1 MKESSKDLSL
11 MIITILT
18 IVVLIVGVTFA
29 YFTTGLSQNSAVN
42 GSVTTAKVGDIT
54 FDGGADFNDSTD
66 IEPGWK
72 ETKTFT
78 ITTPATDVKS
88 TVYIRLDYTNTFQD
102 LTWSLTGTGANSEI
116 AGVIPTASTS
126 TTVTLVTLTINPS
139 SSAQTFNYSL
149 TVELPDKT
157 TNQDYDQGK
166 TFTGTLYADLGEGV
180 DTIYYNSSNKNGT
193 TTAPSK

>member
-1 MKESSKDLSL
+1 MENRSKDLSL
-11 MIITILT
+11 VIITVLT
-18 IVVLIVGVTFA
+18 ITMVVVGVTFA
-29 YFTTGLSQNSAVN
+29 YFTTKMNGTN
-42 GSVTTAKVGDIT
+42 GSVNLSTMKVGDIT
-54 FDGGADFNDSTD
+54 FDGGADFTNSTD

-88 TVYIRLDYTNTFQD
+88 TVYIRLDYTNAFQD

-116 AGVIPTASTS
+116 TGVIPTTSTS

-149 TVELPDKT
+149 TVELPNKT

-166 TFTGTLYADLGEGV
+166 IFSGTLYADLGAGNNI
-180 DTIYYNSSNKNGT
+180 IYYNTSNKNGT
-193 TTAPSK
+193 STVPSK

>member
-1 MKESSKDLSL
+1 MEDSSKDLSL
-11 MIITILT
+11 VIITVLT
-18 IVVLIVGVTFA
+18 ITMVVVGVTFA
-29 YFTTGLSQNSAVN
+29 YFTTKMNGTN
-42 GSVTTAKVGDIT
+42 GSVNLSTMKVGDIT
-54 FDGGADFNDSTD
+54 FDGGADFTDSTD

-88 TVYIRLDYTNTFQD
+88 TVYIRFDYTNTFQD
-102 LTWSLTGTGANSEI
+102 LTWSLTGSGANSEI
-116 AGVIPTASTS
+116 TGVIPTASTS

-166 TFTGTLYADLGEGV
+166 TFTGTLYADLGDGIN
-180 DTIYYNSSNKNGT
+180 TIYYNSSNKNGT

>member
-1 MKESSKDLSL
+1 MEDSSKDLSL
-11 MIITILT
+11 VIITVLT
-18 IVVLIVGVTFA
+18 ITMVVVGVTFA
-29 YFTTGLSQNSAVN
+29 YFTTKMNGTN
-42 GSVTTAKVGDIT
+42 GSVNLSTMKVGDIT
-54 FDGGADFNDSTD
+54 FDGGADFTDSTD

-88 TVYIRLDYTNTFQD
+88 TVYIRFDYTNTFQD
-102 LTWSLTGTGANSEI
+102 LTWSLTGSGANSEI
-116 AGVIPTASTS
+116 TGVIPTASTS

-166 TFTGTLYADLGEGV
+166 TFTGTLYADLGNGIN
-180 DTIYYNSSNKNGT
+180 TIYYNSSNKNGT

>member
-1 MKESSKDLSL
+1 MEDSSKDLSL
-11 MIITILT
+11 VIITVLT
-18 IVVLIVGVTFA
+18 ITMVVVGVTFA
-29 YFTTGLSQNSAVN
+29 YFTTKMNGTN
-42 GSVTTAKVGDIT
+42 GSVNLSTMKVGNIT
-54 FDGGADFNDSTD
+54 FDGGADFTNSTD

-88 TVYIRLDYTNTFQD
+88 TVYIRFDYTNAFQD

-116 AGVIPTASTS
+116 TGVIPTASTS

-149 TVELPDKT
+149 TVELPNKT

-166 TFTGTLYADLGEGV
+166 IFSGTLYADLGAGNNI
-180 DTIYYNSSNKNGT
+180 IYYNSSNKNGT

>member
-1 MKESSKDLSL
+1 MEDSSKDLSL
-11 MIITILT
+11 VIITVLT
-18 IVVLIVGVTFA
+18 ITMVVVGVTFA
-29 YFTTGLSQNSAVN
+29 YFTTKMNGTN
-42 GSVTTAKVGDIT
+42 GSVNLSTMKVGDIT
-54 FDGGADFNDSTD
+54 FDGGADFTDSTD

-78 ITTPATDVKS
+78 ITTPATDVTS
-88 TVYIRLDYTNTFQD
+88 TVYIRLDYTNAFQD

-116 AGVIPTASTS
+116 TGVIPTASTS

-149 TVELPDKT
+149 TIELPNKT

-166 TFTGTLYADLGEGV
+166 TFTGTLYADLGNGIN
-180 DTIYYNSSNKNGT
+180 TIYYNSSNKNGT

>member
-1 MKESSKDLSL
+1 MEDSSKDLSL
-11 MIITILT
+11 VIITVLT
-18 IVVLIVGVTFA
+18 ITMVVVGVTFA
-29 YFTTGLSQNSAVN
+29 YFTTKMNGTN
-42 GSVTTAKVGDIT
+42 GSVNLSTMKVGDIT
-54 FDGGADFNDSTD
+54 FDGGADFIDSID

-88 TVYIRLDYTNTFQD
+88 TVYIRFDYTNTFQD
-102 LTWSLTGTGANSEI
+102 LTWSLTGSGANSEI
-116 AGVIPTASTS
+116 TGVIPTASTS

-166 TFTGTLYADLGEGV
+166 TFTGTLYADLGNGIN
-180 DTIYYNSSNKNGT
+180 TIYYNSSNKNGT

>member
-1 MKESSKDLSL
+1 MEDRSKDLSL
-11 MIITILT
+11 VIITVLT
-18 IVVLIVGVTFA
+18 ITMVVVGVTFA
-29 YFTTGLSQNSAVN
+29 YFTTKMNGTN
-42 GSVTTAKVGDIT
+42 GSVNLSTMKVGDIT
-54 FDGGADFNDSTD
+54 FDGGADFTDSIV

-78 ITTPATDVKS
+78 ITTPATDVRS
-88 TVYIRLDYTNTFQD
+88 TVYIRFDYTNTFQD
-102 LTWSLTGTGANSEI
+102 LTWSLTGSGANSEI
-116 AGVIPTASTS
+116 TGVIPTASTS

-166 TFTGTLYADLGEGV
+166 TFTGTLYADLGNGIN
-180 DTIYYNSSNKNGT
+180 TIYYNSSNKNGT

>member
-11 MIITILT
+11 IIITILT

-29 YFTTGLSQNSAVN
+29 YFTTGLNQNSAVN

-54 FDGGADFNDSTD
+54 FDGGADFTNSTD

-88 TVYIRLDYTNTFQD
+88 TVYIRLDYTNAFQD

-116 AGVIPTASTS
+116 TGVIPTTSTS

-149 TVELPDKT
+149 TVELPNKT

-166 TFTGTLYADLGEGV
+166 IFSGTLYADLGDGNNI
-180 DTIYYNSSNKNGT
+180 IYYNTSNKNGT
-193 TTAPSK
+193 STVPSK

>member
-1 MKESSKDLSL
+1 MEDSSKDLSL
-11 MIITILT
+11 VIITVLT
-18 IVVLIVGVTFA
+18 ITMVVVGVTFA
-29 YFTTGLSQNSAVN
+29 YFTTKMNGTN
-42 GSVTTAKVGDIT
+42 GSVNLSTMKVGNIT
-54 FDGGADFNDSTD
+54 FDGGADFTNSTD

-88 TVYIRLDYTNTFQD
+88 TVYIRFDYTNTFQD
-102 LTWSLTGTGANSEI
+102 LTWSLTGSGANSEI
-116 AGVIPTASTS
+116 TGVIPTASTS

-166 TFTGTLYADLGEGV
+166 TFTGTLYADLWNGIN
-180 DTIYYNSSNKNGT
+180 TIYYNSSNKNGT

>member
-1 MKESSKDLSL
+1 MKDSSKDLSL
-11 MIITILT
+11 MIITVLT
-18 IVVLIVGVTFA
+18 IIVLIIGVTFA
-29 YFTTGLSQNSAVN
+29 YFTTQMT
-42 GSVTTAKVGDIT
+42 GSNTSGSTITTAKVGDIT
-54 FDGGADFNDSTD
+54 FDGGADFTNSTD

-78 ITTPATDVKS
+78 VTTPATDVTS
-88 TVYIRLDYTNTFQD
+88 TVYIRLDYTNAFQD

-116 AGVIPTASTS
+116 TGVIPTASTS

-149 TVELPDKT
+149 TIELPNKT

-166 TFTGTLYADLGEGV
+166 TFSGTLYADLGNGIN
-180 DTIYYNSSNKNGT
+180 TIYYNSSNKNGT

>member
-1 MKESSKDLSL
+1 MEDRSKDLSL
-11 MIITILT
+11 VIITVLT
-18 IVVLIVGVTFA
+18 ITMVVVGVTFA
-29 YFTTGLSQNSAVN
+29 YFTTKMNGTN
-42 GSVTTAKVGDIT
+42 GSVNLSTMKVGDIT
-54 FDGGADFNDSTD
+54 FDGGADFTDSID

-78 ITTPATDVKS
+78 ITTPATDVRS
-88 TVYIRLDYTNTFQD
+88 TVYIRFDYTNTFQD
-102 LTWSLTGTGANSEI
+102 LTWSLTGSGANSEI
-116 AGVIPTASTS
+116 TGVIPTVSTS

-166 TFTGTLYADLGEGV
+166 TFTGTLYADLGNGIN
-180 DTIYYNSSNKNGT
+180 TIYYNSSNKNGT

>member
-1 MKESSKDLSL
+1 MENRSKDLSL
-11 MIITILT
+11 VIITVLT
-18 IVVLIVGVTFA
+18 ITMVVVGVTFA
-29 YFTTGLSQNSAVN
+29 YFTTKMNGTN
-42 GSVTTAKVGDIT
+42 GSVNLSTMKVGDIT
-54 FDGGADFNDSTD
+54 FDGGADFTNSTD

-88 TVYIRLDYTNTFQD
+88 TVYIRFDYTNTFQD
-102 LTWSLTGTGANSEI
+102 LTWSLTGSGANSEI
-116 AGVIPTASTS
+116 TGVIPTASTS

-166 TFTGTLYADLGEGV
+166 TFTGTLYADLGNGIN
-180 DTIYYNSSNKNGT
+180 TIYYNSSNKNGT

>member
-1 MKESSKDLSL
+1 MENRSKDLSL
-11 MIITILT
+11 VIITVLT
-18 IVVLIVGVTFA
+18 ITMVMVGVTFA
-29 YFTTGLSQNSAVN
+29 YFTTKMNGTN
-42 GSVTTAKVGDIT
+42 GSVNLSTMKVGDIT
-54 FDGGADFNDSTD
+54 FDGGADFTNSTD

-88 TVYIRLDYTNTFQD
+88 TVYIRLDYTNAFQD

-116 AGVIPTASTS
+116 TGVIPPTSTS

-166 TFTGTLYADLGEGV
+166 TFTATLYADLGNGIN
-180 DTIYYNSSNKNGT
+180 TIYYNSSNKNGT

>member
-1 MKESSKDLSL
+1 MEDRSKDLSL
-11 MIITILT
+11 VIITVLT
-18 IVVLIVGVTFA
+18 ITMVVVGVTFA
-29 YFTTGLSQNSAVN
+29 YFTTKMNGTN
-42 GSVTTAKVGDIT
+42 GSVNLSTMKVGDIT
-54 FDGGADFNDSTD
+54 FDGGADFTNSTD

-88 TVYIRLDYTNTFQD
+88 TVYIRLDYTNAFQD

-116 AGVIPTASTS
+116 TGVIPTTSTS

-166 TFTGTLYADLGEGV
+166 TFTGTLYADLGNGIN
-180 DTIYYNSSNKNGT
+180 TIYYNSSNKNGT

>member
-1 MKESSKDLSL
+1 MKDSSKDLSL
-11 MIITILT
+11 VIITVLT
-18 IVVLIVGVTFA
+18 ITMVVVGVTFA
-29 YFTTGLSQNSAVN
+29 YFTTKMNGTN
-42 GSVTTAKVGDIT
+42 GSVNLSTMKVGDIT
-54 FDGGADFNDSTD
+54 FDGGADFTDSID
-66 IEPGWK
+66 IDPGWK

-88 TVYIRLDYTNTFQD
+88 TVYIRFDYTNTFQD
-102 LTWSLTGTGANSEI
+102 LTWSLTGSGANSEI
-116 AGVIPTASTS
+116 TGVIPTASTS

-166 TFTGTLYADLGEGV
+166 TFTGTLYADLGDGIN
-180 DTIYYNSSNKNGT
+180 TIYYNSSNKNGT

>member
-1 MKESSKDLSL
+1 MENRSKDLSFV
-11 MIITILT
+11 IITVLT
-18 IVVLIVGVTFA
+18 ITMVVVGVTFA
-29 YFTTGLSQNSAVN
+29 YFTTKMNGTN
-42 GSVTTAKVGDIT
+42 GSVNLSTMKVGDIT
-54 FDGGADFNDSTD
+54 FDGGADFTNSTD

-88 TVYIRLDYTNTFQD
+88 TVYIRLDYTNAFQD

-116 AGVIPTASTS
+116 TGVIPTTSTS

-149 TVELPDKT
+149 TVELPNKT

-166 TFTGTLYADLGEGV
+166 IFSGTLYADLGAGNNI
-180 DTIYYNSSNKNGT
+180 IYYNTSNKNGT
-193 TTAPSK
+193 STVPSK

>member
-11 MIITILT
+11 IIITILT

-29 YFTTGLSQNSAVN
+29 YFTTGLNQNSAVN

-54 FDGGADFNDSTD
+54 FDGGADFTNSTD

-78 ITTPATDVKS
+78 VTTPATDVKS
-88 TVYIRLDYTNTFQD
+88 TVYIRLDYTNAFQD

-116 AGVIPTASTS
+116 TGVIPTTSTN

-139 SSAQTFNYSL
+139 SSAQIFNYSL
-149 TVELPDKT
+149 TVELPNKT

-166 TFTGTLYADLGEGV
+166 TFTGTLYADLGNGIN
-180 DTIYYNSSNKNGT
+180 TIYYNSSNKNGT

>member
-1 MKESSKDLSL
+1 MEDRSKDLSL
-11 MIITILT
+11 VIITVLT
-18 IVVLIVGVTFA
+18 ITMVVVGVTFA
-29 YFTTGLSQNSAVN
+29 YFTTKMNGTN
-42 GSVTTAKVGDIT
+42 GSVNLSTMKVGDIT
-54 FDGGADFNDSTD
+54 FDGGADFTNSTD

-88 TVYIRLDYTNTFQD
+88 TVYIRLDYTNAFQD

-116 AGVIPTASTS
+116 TGVIPTTSTS

-149 TVELPDKT
+149 TVELPNKT

-166 TFTGTLYADLGEGV
+166 IFSGTLYADLGAGNNI
-180 DTIYYNSSNKNGT
+180 IYYNTSNKNGT
-193 TTAPSK
+193 STVPSK

>member
-1 MKESSKDLSL
+1 MENRSKDLSL
-11 MIITILT
+11 VIITVLT
-18 IVVLIVGVTFA
+18 ITMVVVGVTFA
-29 YFTTGLSQNSAVN
+29 YFTTKMNGTN
-42 GSVTTAKVGDIT
+42 GSVNLSTMKVGDIT
-54 FDGGADFNDSTD
+54 FDGGADFTNSTD

-88 TVYIRLDYTNTFQD
+88 TVYIRLDYTNAFQD
-102 LTWSLTGTGANSEI
+102 LIWSLTGTGANSEI
-116 AGVIPTASTS
+116 TGVIPTTSTS

-166 TFTGTLYADLGEGV
+166 TFTGTLYADLGNGIN
-180 DTIYYNSSNKNGT
+180 TIYYNSSNKNGT

>member
-1 MKESSKDLSL
+1 MENRSKDLSL
-11 MIITILT
+11 VIITVLT
-18 IVVLIVGVTFA
+18 ITMVVVGVTFA
-29 YFTTGLSQNSAVN
+29 YFTTKMNGTN
-42 GSVTTAKVGDIT
+42 GSVNLSTMKVGDIT
-54 FDGGADFNDSTD
+54 FDGGADFTNSTD

-88 TVYIRLDYTNTFQD
+88 TVYIRLDYTNAFQD

-116 AGVIPTASTS
+116 TGVIPTASTS

-149 TVELPDKT
+149 TIKLPNKT

-166 TFTGTLYADLGEGV
+166 TFTGTLYADLGNGIN
-180 DTIYYNSSNKNGT
+180 TIYYNSSNKNGT

>member
-1 MKESSKDLSL
+1 MENRSKDLSL
-11 MIITILT
+11 VIITVLT
-18 IVVLIVGVTFA
+18 ITMVVVGVAFA
-29 YFTTGLSQNSAVN
+29 YFTTKMNGTNGFVNLS
-42 GSVTTAKVGDIT
+42 TMKVGDIT
-54 FDGGADFNDSTD
+54 FDGGADFTNSTD

-88 TVYIRLDYTNTFQD
+88 TVYIRLDYTNAFQD

-116 AGVIPTASTS
+116 TGVIPTTSTS

-149 TVELPDKT
+149 TVELPNKT

-166 TFTGTLYADLGEGV
+166 IFSGTLYADLGAGNNI
-180 DTIYYNSSNKNGT
+180 IYYNTSNKNGT
-193 TTAPSK
+193 STVPSK

>member
-1 MKESSKDLSL
+1 MEDRSKDLSL
-11 MIITILT
+11 VIITVLT
-18 IVVLIVGVTFA
+18 ITMVVVGVTFA
-29 YFTTGLSQNSAVN
+29 YFTTKMNGTN
-42 GSVTTAKVGDIT
+42 GSVNLSTMKVGDIT
-54 FDGGADFNDSTD
+54 FDGGADFTNSTD

-88 TVYIRLDYTNTFQD
+88 TVYIRFDYTNTFQD
-102 LTWSLTGTGANSEI
+102 LTWSLTGSGANSEI
-116 AGVIPTASTS
+116 TGVIPTVSTS

-166 TFTGTLYADLGEGV
+166 TFTGTLYADLGNGIN
-180 DTIYYNSSNKNGT
+180 TIYYNSSNKNGT

>member
-1 MKESSKDLSL
+1 MEDSSKDLSL
-11 MIITILT
+11 VIITVLT
-18 IVVLIVGVTFA
+18 ITMVVVGVTFA
-29 YFTTGLSQNSAVN
+29 YFTTKMNGTN
-42 GSVTTAKVGDIT
+42 GSVNLSTMKVGDIT
-54 FDGGADFNDSTD
+54 FDGGADFTDSID

-88 TVYIRLDYTNTFQD
+88 TVYIRFDYTNTFQD
-102 LTWSLTGTGANSEI
+102 LTWSLTGSGANSEI
-116 AGVIPTASTS
+116 TGVIPTASTS
-126 TTVTLVTLTINPS
+126 ATVTLVTLTINPS

-166 TFTGTLYADLGEGV
+166 TFTGTLYADLGNGIN
-180 DTIYYNSSNKNGT
+180 TIYYNSSNKNGT
-193 TTAPSK
+193 TIAPSK

>member
-1 MKESSKDLSL
+1 MENRSKDLSL
-11 MIITILT
+11 VIITVLT
-18 IVVLIVGVTFA
+18 IIMVMVGVTFA
-29 YFTTGLSQNSAVN
+29 YFTTKMNGTN
-42 GSVTTAKVGDIT
+42 GSVNLSTMKVGDIT
-54 FDGGADFNDSTD
+54 FDGGADFTNSTD

-88 TVYIRLDYTNTFQD
+88 TVYIRLDYTNAFQD

-116 AGVIPTASTS
+116 TGVIPTASTS

-149 TVELPDKT
+149 TIELPNKT

-166 TFTGTLYADLGEGV
+166 TFTGTLYADLGNGIN
-180 DTIYYNSSNKNGT
+180 TIYYNSSNKNGT

>member
-1 MKESSKDLSL
+1 MENRSKDLSL
-11 MIITILT
+11 VIITVLT
-18 IVVLIVGVTFA
+18 ITMVVVGVTFA
-29 YFTTGLSQNSAVN
+29 YFTTKMNGTNGFVNLS
-42 GSVTTAKVGDIT
+42 TMKVGDIT
-54 FDGGADFNDSTD
+54 FDGGADFTNSTD

-88 TVYIRLDYTNTFQD
+88 TVYIRLDYTNAFQD

-116 AGVIPTASTS
+116 TGVIPTASTS

-149 TVELPDKT
+149 TIELPNKT

-166 TFTGTLYADLGEGV
+166 TFTGTLYADLGNGIN
-180 DTIYYNSSNKNGT
+180 TIYYNSSNKNGT

>member
-1 MKESSKDLSL
+1 MEDSSKDLSL
-11 MIITILT
+11 VIITVLT
-18 IVVLIVGVTFA
+18 ITMVVVGVTFA
-29 YFTTGLSQNSAVN
+29 YFTTKMNGTN
-42 GSVTTAKVGDIT
+42 GSVNLSTMKVGDIT
-54 FDGGADFNDSTD
+54 FDGGADFTNSTD

-88 TVYIRLDYTNTFQD
+88 TVYIRFDYTNTFQD

-116 AGVIPTASTS
+116 TGVIPTASTS

-149 TVELPDKT
+149 TVELPNKT

-166 TFTGTLYADLGEGV
+166 IFSGTLYADLGAGNNI
-180 DTIYYNSSNKNGT
+180 IYYNTSNKNGT
-193 TTAPSK
+193 STVPSK

>member
-1 MKESSKDLSL
+1 MENRSKDLSL
-11 MIITILT
+11 VIITVLT
-18 IVVLIVGVTFA
+18 ITMVVVGVTFA
-29 YFTTGLSQNSAVN
+29 YFTTKMNGTN
-42 GSVTTAKVGDIT
+42 GSVNLSTMKVGDIT
-54 FDGGADFNDSTD
+54 FDGGADFTNSTD

-88 TVYIRLDYTNTFQD
+88 TVNVRLDYTNAFQD

-116 AGVIPTASTS
+116 TGVIPTASTS

-149 TVELPDKT
+149 TIELPNKT

-166 TFTGTLYADLGEGV
+166 TFTGTLYADLGNGIN
-180 DTIYYNSSNKNGT
+180 TIYYNSSNKNGT

>member
-1 MKESSKDLSL
+1 MENRSKDLSL
-11 MIITILT
+11 VIITVLT
-18 IVVLIVGVTFA
+18 ITMVMVGVTFA
-29 YFTTGLSQNSAVN
+29 YFTTKMNGTK
-42 GSVTTAKVGDIT
+42 GSVNLSTMKVGDIT

-88 TVYIRLDYTNTFQD
+88 TVYIRLDYTNDFQD

-116 AGVIPTASTS
+116 TGVIPTASTS

-149 TVELPDKT
+149 TFELPNKT
-157 TNQDYDQGK
+157 INQDYDQGK
-166 TFTGTLYADLGEGV
+166 IFRGTLYADLGDGNNI
-180 DTIYYNSSNKNGT
+180 IYYNTSNKNGT
-193 TTAPSK
+193 STVPSK

>member
-1 MKESSKDLSL
+1 MEDSSKDLSL
-11 MIITILT
+11 VIITVLT
-18 IVVLIVGVTFA
+18 ITMVVVGVTFA
-29 YFTTGLSQNSAVN
+29 YFTTKMNGTN
-42 GSVTTAKVGDIT
+42 GSVNLSTMKVGDIT
-54 FDGGADFNDSTD
+54 FDGGADFTDSTD

-88 TVYIRLDYTNTFQD
+88 TVYIRLDYTNAFQD

-116 AGVIPTASTS
+116 TGVIPTASTS

-166 TFTGTLYADLGEGV
+166 TFTGTLYADLGDGIN
-180 DTIYYNSSNKNGT
+180 TIYYNSSNKNGT

>member
-1 MKESSKDLSL
+1 MEDSSKDLSL
-11 MIITILT
+11 VIITVLT
-18 IVVLIVGVTFA
+18 ITMVVVGVTFA
-29 YFTTGLSQNSAVN
+29 YFTTKMNGTN
-42 GSVTTAKVGDIT
+42 GSVNLSTMKVGDIT
-54 FDGGADFNDSTD
+54 FDGGADFTDSID

-88 TVYIRLDYTNTFQD
+88 TVYIRFDYTNTFQD
-102 LTWSLTGTGANSEI
+102 LTWSLTGSGANSEI
-116 AGVIPTASTS
+116 TGVIPTASTS

-166 TFTGTLYADLGEGV
+166 TFTGTLYADLGNGIN
-180 DTIYYNSSNKNGT
+180 TIYYNSSNKNGT

>member
-1 MKESSKDLSL
+1 MKDSSKDLSL
-11 MIITILT
+11 VIITVLT
-18 IVVLIVGVTFA
+18 ITMVVVGVTFA
-29 YFTTGLSQNSAVN
+29 YFTTKMNGTN
-42 GSVTTAKVGDIT
+42 GSVNLSTMKVGDIT
-54 FDGGADFNDSTD
+54 FDGGADFTDSID

-88 TVYIRLDYTNTFQD
+88 TVYIRFDYTNTFQD
-102 LTWSLTGTGANSEI
+102 LTWSLTGSGANSEI
-116 AGVIPTASTS
+116 TGVIPTASTS

-166 TFTGTLYADLGEGV
+166 TFTGTLYADLGNGIN
-180 DTIYYNSSNKNGT
+180 TIYYNSSNKNGT

>member
-1 MKESSKDLSL
+1 MEDRSKDLSL
-11 MIITILT
+11 VIITVLT
-18 IVVLIVGVTFA
+18 ITMVVVGVTFA
-29 YFTTGLSQNSAVN
+29 YFTTKMNGTN
-42 GSVTTAKVGDIT
+42 GSVNLSTMKVGDIT
-54 FDGGADFNDSTD
+54 FDGGADFTDSID

-88 TVYIRLDYTNTFQD
+88 TVYIRFDYTNTFQD
-102 LTWSLTGTGANSEI
+102 LTWSLTGSGANSEI
-116 AGVIPTASTS
+116 TGVIPTASTS

-166 TFTGTLYADLGEGV
+166 TFTGTLYADLGNGIN
-180 DTIYYNSSNKNGT
+180 TIYYNSSNKNGT

>member
-1 MKESSKDLSL
+1 MEDRSKDLSL
-11 MIITILT
+11 VIITVLT
-18 IVVLIVGVTFA
+18 ITMVVVGVTFA
-29 YFTTGLSQNSAVN
+29 YFTTKMNGTN
-42 GSVTTAKVGDIT
+42 GSVNLSTMKVGDIT
-54 FDGGADFNDSTD
+54 FDGGADFTNSTD

-88 TVYIRLDYTNTFQD
+88 TVYIRFDYTNTFQD
-102 LTWSLTGTGANSEI
+102 LTWSLTGSGANSEI

-149 TVELPDKT
+149 TIELPNKT

-166 TFTGTLYADLGEGV
+166 TFTGTLYADLGNGIN
-180 DTIYYNSSNKNGT
+180 TIYYNSSNKNGT

>member
-1 MKESSKDLSL
+1 MEDSSKDLSL
-11 MIITILT
+11 VIITVLT
-18 IVVLIVGVTFA
+18 ITMVVVGVTFA
-29 YFTTGLSQNSAVN
+29 YFTTKMNGTN
-42 GSVTTAKVGDIT
+42 GSVNLSTMKVGDIT
-54 FDGGADFNDSTD
+54 FDGGADFTDSTD

-78 ITTPATDVKS
+78 ISTPATDVKS
-88 TVYIRLDYTNTFQD
+88 TVYIRFDYTNTFQD
-102 LTWSLTGTGANSEI
+102 LTWSLTGSGANSEI
-116 AGVIPTASTS
+116 TGVIPTASTS
-126 TTVTLVTLTINPS
+126 TIVTLVTLTINPS

-166 TFTGTLYADLGEGV
+166 TFTGTLYADLGDGIN
-180 DTIYYNSSNKNGT
+180 TIYYNSSNKNGT

>member
-1 MKESSKDLSL
+1 MEDRSKDLSL
-11 MIITILT
+11 VIITVLT
-18 IVVLIVGVTFA
+18 IIMVMVGVTFA
-29 YFTTGLSQNSAVN
+29 YFTTKMNGTNGFVNLS
-42 GSVTTAKVGDIT
+42 TMKVGDIT
-54 FDGGADFNDSTD
+54 FDGGADFTNSTD

-88 TVYIRLDYTNTFQD
+88 TVYIRLDYTNAFQD

-116 AGVIPTASTS
+116 TGVIPTASTS

-149 TVELPDKT
+149 TIELPNKT

-166 TFTGTLYADLGEGV
+166 TFTGTLYADLGNGIN
-180 DTIYYNSSNKNGT
+180 TIYYNSSNKNGT

>member
-1 MKESSKDLSL
+1 MENRSKDLSL
-11 MIITILT
+11 VIITVLT
-18 IVVLIVGVTFA
+18 IIMVMVGVTFA
-29 YFTTGLSQNSAVN
+29 YFTTKMNGTNGFVNLS
-42 GSVTTAKVGDIT
+42 TMKVGDIT
-54 FDGGADFNDSTD
+54 FDGGADFTNSTD
-66 IEPGWK
+66 IVPGWK

-88 TVYIRLDYTNTFQD
+88 TVYIRLDYTNAFQD

-116 AGVIPTASTS
+116 TGVIPTASTS

-149 TVELPDKT
+149 TIELPNKT

-166 TFTGTLYADLGEGV
+166 TFTGTLYADLGNGIN
-180 DTIYYNSSNKNGT
+180 TIYYNSSNKNGT

>member
-1 MKESSKDLSL
+1 MEDSSKDLSL
-11 MIITILT
+11 VIITVLT
-18 IVVLIVGVTFA
+18 ITMVVVGVTFA
-29 YFTTGLSQNSAVN
+29 YFTTKMNGTN
-42 GSVTTAKVGDIT
+42 GSVNLSTMKVGDIT
-54 FDGGADFNDSTD
+54 FDGGADFTDSTD

-88 TVYIRLDYTNTFQD
+88 TVYIRLDYTNAFQD

-116 AGVIPTASTS
+116 TGVIPTASTS

-166 TFTGTLYADLGEGV
+166 TFTGTLYADLGNGIN
-180 DTIYYNSSNKNGT
+180 TIYYNSSNKNGT

>member
-1 MKESSKDLSL
+1 MEDRSKDLSL
-11 MIITILT
+11 VIITVLT
-18 IVVLIVGVTFA
+18 IIMVVVGVTFA
-29 YFTTGLSQNSAVN
+29 YFTTKMNGTN
-42 GSVTTAKVGDIT
+42 GSVNLSTMKVGDIT
-54 FDGGADFNDSTD
+54 FDGGADFTNSTD

-88 TVYIRLDYTNTFQD
+88 TVYIRLDYTNAFQD

-116 AGVIPTASTS
+116 TGVIPTTSTS

-149 TVELPDKT
+149 TFELPNKT

-166 TFTGTLYADLGEGV
+166 TFTGTLYADLGNGIN
-180 DTIYYNSSNKNGT
+180 TIYYNSSNKNGT

>member
-1 MKESSKDLSL
+1 MEDSSKDLSL
-11 MIITILT
+11 VIITVLT
-18 IVVLIVGVTFA
+18 ITMVVVGVTFA
-29 YFTTGLSQNSAVN
+29 YFTTKMNGTN
-42 GSVTTAKVGDIT
+42 GSVNLSTMKVGDIT
-54 FDGGADFNDSTD
+54 FDGGADFTDSID

-88 TVYIRLDYTNTFQD
+88 TVYIRFDYTNTFQD
-102 LTWSLTGTGANSEI
+102 LTWSLTGSGTNSEI
-116 AGVIPTASTS
+116 TGVIPTASTS

-166 TFTGTLYADLGEGV
+166 TFTGTLYADLGNGIN
-180 DTIYYNSSNKNGT
+180 TIYYNSSNKNGT

>member
-1 MKESSKDLSL
+1 MENRSKDLSL
-11 MIITILT
+11 VIITVLT
-18 IVVLIVGVTFA
+18 IIMVMVGVTFA
-29 YFTTGLSQNSAVN
+29 YFTTKMNGTNGFVNLS
-42 GSVTTAKVGDIT
+42 TMKVGDIT
-54 FDGGADFNDSTD
+54 FDGGADFTNSTD

-88 TVYIRLDYTNTFQD
+88 TVYIRLDYTNAFQD

-116 AGVIPTASTS
+116 TGVIPTTSTS

-149 TVELPDKT
+149 TIELPNKT

-166 TFTGTLYADLGEGV
+166 IFSGTLYADLGAGNNI
-180 DTIYYNSSNKNGT
+180 IYYNTSNKNGT
-193 TTAPSK
+193 STVPSK